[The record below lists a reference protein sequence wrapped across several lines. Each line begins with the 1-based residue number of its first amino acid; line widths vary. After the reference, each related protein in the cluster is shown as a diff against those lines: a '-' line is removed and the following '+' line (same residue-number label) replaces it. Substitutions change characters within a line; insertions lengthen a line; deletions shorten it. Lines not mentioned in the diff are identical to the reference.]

1 MTSASSRDALRQ
13 LDQFWSMLDDLSE
26 NDPAAYRSFIDK
38 QMKEGAEYN
47 SPPEIHT
54 SLRTEILVGV
64 DRILPVQLRARFFLF
79 IPTQVFLISGGSL
92 EGARLLAATGSA
104 FNYSVIYFNFYLKRE
119 TVLLL
124 TLQRHIKYFNVTLVD
139 KLLLKY
145 IFFVLIY

>member
-13 LDQFWSMLDDLSE
+13 LDQFWSMLDDLSA

-64 DRILPVQLRARFFLF
+64 YLFFFFFPLF
-79 IPTQVFLISGGSL
+79 SCGHSVFFSYQH
-92 EGARLLAATGSA
+92 RW
-104 FNYSVIYFNFYLKRE
+104 F
-119 TVLLL
+119 
-124 TLQRHIKYFNVTLVD
+124 
-139 KLLLKY
+139 
-145 IFFVLIY
+145 